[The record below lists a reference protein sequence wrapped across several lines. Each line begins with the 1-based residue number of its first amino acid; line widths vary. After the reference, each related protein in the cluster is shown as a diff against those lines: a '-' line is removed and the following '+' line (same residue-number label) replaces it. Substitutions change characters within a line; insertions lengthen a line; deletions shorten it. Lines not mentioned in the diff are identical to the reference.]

1 MDLNQDSPRLR
12 SGYGIRGW
20 AKIWAGTRMGRIGG
34 WAKTRERPGKPPGS
48 PFFPDP
54 GKIYLA
60 MLQRVMPLGQKYFGR
75 PLGSEGILSLSLHH
89 SAREGRPQG
98 H

>member
-1 MDLNQDSPRLR
+1 ME
-12 SGYGIRGW
+12 GIRGW

-34 WAKTRERPGKPPGS
+34 WVKTMERPGKPPFC
-48 PFFPDP
+48 PFFAAR

-60 MLQRVMPLGQKYFGR
+60 MLQRVMSLGQKYFAC